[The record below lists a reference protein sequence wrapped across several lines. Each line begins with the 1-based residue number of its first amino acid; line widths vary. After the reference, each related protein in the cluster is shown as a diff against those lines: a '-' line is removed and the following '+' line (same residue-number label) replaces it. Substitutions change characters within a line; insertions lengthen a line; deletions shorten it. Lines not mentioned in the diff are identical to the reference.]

1 MAAEGERKK
10 EKIDAGKLY
19 LLNDSTNEAGCLGRV
34 ETKGELTLS

>member
-10 EKIDAGKLY
+10 EIDAGKLY

-34 ETKGELTLS
+34 ETKGELTLN